1 MKDTTAI
8 LDIAYPEV
16 EEKIKINLN
25 KYKQFMSKFISNRSK
40 ELYSNMPSKQM
51 YYSDND
57 VAEFFKA
64 TGIDINIIKDAISK
78 TYYAT
83 IANFNPRYAKDES
96 TVALL
101 CLVRYFK
108 NNHMTKELDL
118 VLINMAFSGK
128 YYPSL
133 FYRSYPIA
141 EPSEHIM
148 EYVINHMLNNKYD
161 IVKQGTVIGAVR
173 SVAKTW
179 SDSYN
184 SRFKDFHDDDCTY
197 LIQQLHN
204 RVGSFVTNIAE
215 IYYKVYEDKNFY
227 ITYDSDDV
235 SQDEYHLADNDSFKI
250 ERIVQNTMSTLTQN
264 GIDYKVCKI
273 ASNDLV
279 KLDELKSII
288 EMIIANPD
296 NTMLLKEYVAL
307 LVTLYFRDNKE
318 KDVRSIRFISY
329 SIKATPNS
337 HDKYILRKKELLDQ
351 ILINNS
357 EHFTRRRSRAATES
371 AYYRSINAYLSLTI
385 QNSNK

>member
-357 EHFTRRRSRAATES
+357 EHFTRRRSRVATES

>member
-215 IYYKVYEDKNFY
+215 IYYKVYKDKNFY

-250 ERIVQNTMSTLTQN
+250 ERIVQNTMSALTQN

-357 EHFTRRRSRAATES
+357 EHFTRRRSRVATES